1 MSSDVSGGIINAEG
15 VLTLDSGVTNR
26 MLSIRAEKGQPAL
39 QCELPAGMDKTKK
52 VQFIS
57 TVTCR
62 AAGTGESK

>member
-1 MSSDVSGGIINAEG
+1 MSPAALSSEG

-57 TVTCR
+57 TVACR
-62 AAGTGESK
+62 AAGTGEHK